1 MKSWIEHYEYKGAL
15 SIANAEDLRPIVRK
29 AAKAANQRLVRLER
43 AGLTKGVYA
52 MATSR
57 LELGGKGKRF
67 KEQTK
72 NLNLQ
77 QLRSEYAQLR
87 DFLTA
92 KSSTVAGQK
101 NINRNRYNTA
111 KAAGLSP
118 DISQDEFNDIVSKIF
133 TEKTEALYSSE
144 IIYEALMTDDQDII
158 NEVLEAAKDGRR
170 IEEKVQGKKLIE
182 YLKHKK
188 ERMAENPE
196 LYETYKKKR
205 AAQKRK
211 RSIAEREKRIAEDSR
226 YRAAYEKKKAAQKKR
241 RAAKKK
247 RSTKKSTK
255 K

>member
-1 MKSWIEHYEYKGAL
+1 MKSWIETYEYKGAL

-52 MATSR
+52 MAMSR
-57 LELGGKGKRF
+57 LEIGGNKRF

-72 NLNLQ
+72 NLNIQ

-92 KSSTVAGQK
+92 KSSTVAGQN
-101 NINRNRYNTA
+101 NINKNRYNTA

-144 IIYEALMTDDQDII
+144 IIYEALMTDDTDII
-158 NEVLEAAKDGRR
+158 NEVLKAASDGRR
-170 IEEKVQGKKLIE
+170 LDEKVQGQKLIE

-188 ERMAENPE
+188 ERMKEDPQ
-196 LYETYKKKR
+196 LYANYKKKR

-211 RSIAEREKRIAEDSR
+211 RA
-226 YRAAYEKKKAAQKKR
+226 AAQKKKY
-241 RAAKKK
+241 KK
-247 RSTKKSTK
+247 
-255 K
+255 